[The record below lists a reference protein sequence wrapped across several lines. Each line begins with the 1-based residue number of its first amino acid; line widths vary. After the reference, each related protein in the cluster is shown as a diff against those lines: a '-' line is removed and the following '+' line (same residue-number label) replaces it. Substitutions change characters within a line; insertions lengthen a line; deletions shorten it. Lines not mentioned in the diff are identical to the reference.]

1 PLEKRQRTAAVQN
14 ASDAPVLVG
23 ETAVWRIYRRIRW
36 VGYTVAFLS
45 APETQQKLAGG
56 EASPR
61 AGTTGSRQPK
71 GCAPEGA
78 PESLARLSGAPSGA
92 HLLIRRS
99 PVVAL
104 ADSLH
109 HRLISVV
116 PPAPAQRVICS
127 LCRRL

>member
-1 PLEKRQRTAAVQN
+1 MGCTLA
-14 ASDAPVLVG
+14 L
-23 ETAVWRIYRRIRW
+23 
-36 VGYTVAFLS
+36 LS
-45 APETQQKLAGG
+45 APEAQQKLAGR

-61 AGTTGSRQPK
+61 AGTTGSRQSN

-78 PESLARLSGAPSGA
+78 LESLARLSGAPSGA

-116 PPAPAQRVICS
+116 PPAPRQRVICS
-127 LCRRL
+127 LCRRFISRWWSQRRSQL